1 MLGVIIVNK
10 KGVAIK
16 STMNQQETIDNG
28 SLITQFT
35 DKAQMT
41 IKTLHPEE
49 EITFIKIRSSMYEI
63 MIAPDK
69 EFSLIVL
76 QDDPS
81 NIAKNQWTANQPTN
95 KQLIIVIEAGY
106 KFKFKETT

>member
-1 MLGVIIVNK
+1 
-10 KGVAIK
+10 
-16 STMNQQETIDNG
+16 
-28 SLITQFT
+28 
-35 DKAQMT
+35 MT

-49 EITFIKIRSSMYEI
+49 EMTFRKIRSSMYEI

-81 NIAKNQWTANQPTN
+81 NIAKNQWITTN
-95 KQLIIVIEAGY
+95 YQKNNLLLW
-106 KFKFKETT
+106 

>member
-1 MLGVIIVNK
+1 
-10 KGVAIK
+10 
-16 STMNQQETIDNG
+16 
-28 SLITQFT
+28 
-35 DKAQMT
+35 MT
-41 IKTLHPEE
+41 IKTLHPDE

-81 NIAKNQWTANQPTN
+81 NIARNQWVGRDWEIGWD
-95 KQLIIVIEAGY
+95 KDY
-106 KFKFKETT
+106 KFITAVSE

>member
-1 MLGVIIVNK
+1 MASSQKVEETLNRINTHMGVLGVIIVNK

-16 STMNQQETIDNG
+16 TTMPQQETIDTG
-28 SLITQFT
+28 SLISTFT

-41 IKTLHPEE
+41 IKTLHKEE

-69 EFSLIVL
+69 EFTLIVL

-81 NIAKNQWTANQPTN
+81 NIAKNN
-95 KQLIIVIEAGY
+95 
-106 KFKFKETT
+106 